1 MYAVRYIG
9 TYKSMDGKSW
19 TIEVLDRDLSTD
31 LNIPFTVFRGAEIS
45 LSGKT
50 LDPNTRIAF
59 TQCNFHMTIQQGDGT
74 EDIIDILKDF
84 DENRLAL
91 RVSFFTVGLTF
102 TEFIGFI
109 QNDGAQIPN
118 EFYPY
123 PLELNAVDLLKSLEG
138 RTYYEHDRKSITE
151 HLVAML
157 GGAADVNKQFFG
169 TNDIFLSCLGN
180 WYESEFGTGNNRNVW
195 RNVYF
200 RGKFGEQNEDG
211 SYKEATVFDVIEQI
225 CELMDARFFMRR
237 GAFFIEQINS
247 GTKASVPLLQ
257 LRKDASVILEIPF
270 TRATFDIDQSNVAWR
285 AGSFSR
291 FLPALSRVQQ
301 TAVYSANE
309 NLIQINPENV
319 NNQQVVYFF
328 PVNLG
333 LVTANNDQP
342 NTHILFD
349 FSVNITIY
357 KDGAALTQFIPPQI
371 VRFKGTIKVGN
382 FYLKSTPVPTVLTF
396 QDVTFSQNISTE
408 WTTTPSEFE
417 MEILTPYGNSLVPAY
432 WEKLTMLTEKVP
444 QGGILEFQFRAV
456 EVFFP
461 GDGITELFDTPPDFE
476 GNNAIYRLLSNT
488 DYEYHIQ
495 MKPFVTIR
503 SFDDD
508 LNELSVLGRNGRRIT
523 SENNL
528 NKATKLYEATINIA
542 EGPISNENKIYVYNE
557 QEGDIV
563 PSGYDWGIESPQGL
577 TIHQLAV
584 NEIMNRNRKSIRTFF
599 GTLICRPFF
608 DNLRVFIYKGVKYLI
623 NRSTYFTAMDEVD
636 VELIEL
642 DYDFLEYD
650 GLDQIDVNEEV
661 FERMLNDRTVGRKL
675 PFGGSNEAAYIADG
689 FLSEEITEGVAIDEI
704 EVNAGATVSMQ
715 EGESAYIVNSIDGSS
730 EKITLRANYLNG
742 ESTMLIDL
750 QTFTNYFPARSFIFR
765 DKTSINS
772 PSGLFRRY
780 SLLQNQTGATVTP
793 TFDLPDVSTWTDAQ
807 IRERFH
813 VYRSTAKQI
822 YNLGFSN
829 IDHVNNTITFTP
841 QLRGEVVEII
851 IL

>member
-1 MYAVRYIG
+1 MYKVKYIG

-19 TIEVLDRDLSTD
+19 TIEILDRDLAID
-31 LNIPFTVFRGAEIS
+31 QNIPFTVFSGAEIS
-45 LSGKT
+45 LSGQT
-50 LDPNTRIAF
+50 LDANSRIAF
-59 TQCNFHMTIQQGDGT
+59 SQCTFQMTIRDDDGT
-74 EDIIDILKDF
+74 EDILDILKNF
-84 DENRLAL
+84 DEFRLAL
-91 RVSFFTVGLTF
+91 RVSFFTVGIKF

-109 QNDGAQIPN
+109 QNDGTQIPN

-123 PLELNAVDLLKSLEG
+123 PLVLNAVDLLKSLEG
-138 RTYYEHDRKSITE
+138 RNYYEHDRKNIVE

-157 GGAADVNKQFFG
+157 SGDNGVNELFFDA
-169 TNDIFLSCLGN
+169 NEIFLICLGN
-180 WYESEFGTGNNRNVW
+180 WYESEFGTGNTRNVW

-211 SYKEATVFDVIEQI
+211 SYKEASVFQAIEQI

-237 GAFFIEQINS
+237 GAFYIEQINS
-247 GTKASVPLLQ
+247 GTKATVPLLQ
-257 LRKDASVILEIPF
+257 VRKDASVILEIPF
-270 TRATFDIDQSNVAWR
+270 TRATFDIDQDQVAWK

-301 TAVYSANE
+301 TAIYSANE
-309 NLIQINPENV
+309 NLIQITPENV
-319 NNQQVVYFF
+319 NNQQLVYFF
-328 PVNLG
+328 PISLG

-371 VRFKGTIKVGN
+371 VRFKGTIKVGDY
-382 FYLKSTPVPTVLTF
+382 YLKSTPVPTVLTF

-408 WTTTPSEFE
+408 WVTTPTEFE
-417 MEILTPYGNSLVPAY
+417 LEILTPYGNSLVPAY

-444 QGGILEFQFRAV
+444 AGGVLTFQFRAV

-461 GDGITELFDTPPDFE
+461 GDNTTETFDTPPTFE

-495 MKPFVTIR
+495 MKPYITIR

-523 SENNL
+523 SENNTSK
-528 NKATKLYEATINIA
+528 NTKIYEATINIA
-542 EGPISNENKIYVYNE
+542 EGPISNENKIYVFN
-557 QEGDIV
+557 QQDQDIV
-563 PSGYDWGIESPQGL
+563 PSGYDWGIESPDGL

-584 NEIMNRNRKSIRTFF
+584 NEIMNRNRKSIRAFF

-608 DNLRVFIYKGVKYLI
+608 DALRVFNYRGVKYI
-623 NRSTYFTAMDEVD
+623 VNRSTYFTALDEVD

-642 DYDFLEYD
+642 DYDFVAYD
-650 GLDQIDVNEEV
+650 GLDEIDVNEEV

-689 FLSEEITEGVAIDEI
+689 FLSEEIFEGNAIDEI

-715 EGESAYIVNSIDGSS
+715 EGESAYIINSIDGSS
-730 EKITLRANYLNG
+730 EKITLRSNYQNG
-742 ESTMLIDL
+742 DATMDIVL
-750 QTFTNYFPARSFIFR
+750 QTFNNYFPSRSFIFR

-813 VYRSTAKQI
+813 VYRSTAKQV

-829 IDHVNNTITFTP
+829 IDPIANTITFTP
-841 QLRGEVVEII
+841 SLRGELIEII

>member
-1 MYAVRYIG
+1 
-9 TYKSMDGKSW
+9 MDGKSW
-19 TIEVLDRDLSTD
+19 TIEILDRDLSTD
-31 LNIPFTVFRGAEIS
+31 LNIPFTVYRGAEIS

-50 LDPNTRIAF
+50 LDPNNRISF
-59 TQCNFHMTIQQGDGT
+59 TQCNFQMTIQDGDGT

-123 PLELNAVDLLKSLEG
+123 PLELTAIDLLKNLDG

-180 WYESEFGTGNNRNVW
+180 WYESEFGTGNTRNVW

-211 SYKEATVFDVIEQI
+211 SYKESTVFEVIEQI

-247 GTKASVPLLQ
+247 ATQATVPLLQ
-257 LRKDASVILEIPF
+257 LRKDATVLLELPF

-319 NNQQVVYFF
+319 NNQQFIYFF

-349 FSVNITIY
+349 FQIDITIL
-357 KDGAALTQFIPPQI
+357 KEDTLPNQFIEPQI
-371 VRFKGTIKVGN
+371 IKFKGMIKVGN
-382 FYLKSTPVPTVLTF
+382 YYLKSTPIPTVITF
-396 QDVTFSQNISTE
+396 QDVTFSQNITTE
-408 WTTTPSEFE
+408 WTTTPSDFE
-417 MEILTPYGNSLVPAY
+417 IEVLTTYSNQGATNAVY
-432 WEKLTMLTEKVP
+432 ERLTFLTDKVP
-444 QGGILEFQFRAV
+444 VSGVLEFQFRAFD
-456 EVFFP
+456 VFFL
-461 GDGITELFDTPPDFE
+461 DEQTTYTFDTPPDFN
-476 GNNAIYRLLSNT
+476 GNNALYRLLLNSE
-488 DYEYHIQ
+488 YEYQIK

-503 SFDDD
+503 SFDTD

-523 SENNL
+523 SENNAS
-528 NKATKLYEATINIA
+528 KRSKIYEAVVNIA

-557 QEGDIV
+557 QEADIV
-563 PSGYDWGIESPQGL
+563 PSGYDWGITTPAGL

-584 NEIMNRNRKSIRTFF
+584 NEIMNRNRKSIRAFF

-608 DNLRVFIYKGVKYLI
+608 DSFRVFIYKGLKYI
-623 NRSTYFTAMDEVD
+623 VNRSTYFTAMDEVD

-642 DYDFLEYD
+642 DYDFVEYD

-661 FERMLNDRTVGRKL
+661 FERMLNDRTIGRKL
-675 PFGGSNEAAYIADG
+675 PFGGSNEAAFLADG
-689 FLSEEITEGVAIDEI
+689 FLTEGITEGVAIDEI